1 MKDRQC
7 SRCGRKLPP
16 GSLAYAANLRVFADF
31 DGVLLEPEE
40 GVDRQLKEVLE
51 QIQECD
57 PKELEQDVYEEF
69 TMILCKKCRDE
80 FVEQTRYPWKGPFWS
95 SKGPG
100 PFLH

>member
-7 SRCGRKLPP
+7 SRCGKRLPR
-16 GSLAYAANLRVFADF
+16 GSLAYVANLRVFADF

-40 GVDRQLKEVLE
+40 GVDRQLKEMIE
-51 QIQECD
+51 QVQDSD
-57 PKELEQDVYEEF
+57 PGELEKDVYEEF
-69 TMILCKKCRDE
+69 TLLFCKRCRDE
-80 FVEQTRYPWKGPFWS
+80 FVEQTRHPWKGAFWS

>member
-1 MKDRQC
+1 M
-7 SRCGRKLPP
+7 
-16 GSLAYAANLRVFADF
+16 ANLRVFADF

-40 GVDRQLKEVLE
+40 GVDSPVEADLD

-69 TMILCKKCRDE
+69 TLLFCKKCRDE
-80 FVEQTRYPWKGPFWS
+80 FVEQTRHPWTDPFWS

>member
-7 SRCGRKLPP
+7 SRCGKRLPP
-16 GSLAYAANLRVFADF
+16 GGLAYVANLRVFADF

-40 GVDRQLKEVLE
+40 GIDRQLKGILKQV
-51 QIQECD
+51 QDSD
-57 PKELEQDVYEEF
+57 PGELEKDVYEEF
-69 TMILCKKCRDE
+69 TLLFCKRCRDE
-80 FVEQTRYPWKGPFWS
+80 FVEQTRHPWKGAFWS

>member
-7 SRCGRKLPP
+7 SRCGKRLPP
-16 GSLAYAANLRVFADF
+16 GSLAYVANLRVFADF

-40 GVDRQLKEVLE
+40 GVDRQLKEMIE
-51 QIQECD
+51 QVQDSD
-57 PKELEQDVYEEF
+57 PGELEKDVYEEF
-69 TMILCKKCRDE
+69 TLLFCKRCRDE
-80 FVEQTRYPWKGPFWS
+80 FVEQTRHPWKGAFWS